1 MTISTLTSFTWP
13 YTVRLKSLKVKIA
26 ITLALLLFTAISLTN
41 FVLLRVIEKKI
52 MENHFE
58 FASKWIVA
66 MYEED
71 RMNDISWLATSSYEN
86 IFFPGIVFASYSMN
100 GENMRRVSFVSDSA
114 AIEVHADDIIRQVE
128 NTGRTETLFAGREW
142 GVFWKRN
149 KYLVIGLPLPEPLVV
164 GTAIIELG
172 SDYQLLRNS
181 QQVAMGYLFLN
192 FLILLLLG
200 GYRLSG
206 LVTRPIH
213 KFVAI
218 TDSYRFTE
226 SLDLFPEKQ
235 NDEFNRLS
243 YSLNRMMRRIEN
255 NRQELEQSIGV
266 IEEAN
271 LSLKQ
276 AQLEIIKAEKLAS
289 IGRLSAGIAHEIGN
303 PISIVLGYL
312 GLIKSSVISPDDHRT
327 MDYIQRAE
335 MEINRINNI
344 IRQLLD
350 FSRPVPAG
358 FTDLS
363 IHELLYNTGRML
375 SQQPLMDN
383 IRLFFDFSASNDVV
397 SADYNQL
404 HQVVLNL
411 ILNAADSI
419 SACSNIDQGEIRLVT
434 EVSGDG
440 KWLHVEV
447 LDNGGGISREHAN
460 KVFDPFYT
468 TKDTGK
474 GTGLG
479 LYVSYMIIDSLGGD
493 ISIGNKDTDGTRMI
507 IRLPIIGTEDKP

>member
-1 MTISTLTSFTWP
+1 ML
-13 YTVRLKSLKVKIA
+13 
-26 ITLALLLFTAISLTN
+26 TAISLTN
-41 FVLLRVIEKKI
+41 FVLLRVIEKNI
-52 MENHFE
+52 VENHFE

-66 MYEED
+66 MHEEY
-71 RMNDISWLATSSYEN
+71 RMNDNSWSAISSHEN
-86 IFFPGIVFASYSMN
+86 IFFPEIVFAAYTIN
-100 GENMRRVSFVSDSA
+100 GENARRVSFVSDFA
-114 AIEVHADDIIRQVE
+114 EIEVHADDIIRQVE

-142 GVFWKRN
+142 GVFWKRS
-149 KYLVIGLPLPEPLVV
+149 KYLVIGVPLPEAFMV
-164 GTAIIELG
+164 GTAVIELG
-172 SDYQLLRNS
+172 SDYRLLRNS

-192 FLILLLLG
+192 FLILLSLG
-200 GYRLSG
+200 GYRLTG

-218 TDSYRFTE
+218 TDNYRFSE
-226 SLDLFPEKQ
+226 SFDLFPEKQ

-243 YSLNRMMRRIEN
+243 YSLNRMMRRIEI
-255 NRQELEQSIGV
+255 NRQDLKQSIEV

-312 GLIKSSVISPDDHRT
+312 GLIKSSAISPDDHRT
-327 MDYIQRAE
+327 MDYIMRAE

-358 FTDLS
+358 FNDLS
-363 IHELLYNTGRML
+363 IHELLYDTGRML

-419 SACSNIDQGEIRLVT
+419 SVCSNIDQGEIRLVT

-440 KWLHVEV
+440 RWLHVEV
-447 LDNGGGISREHAN
+447 WDNGGGIPSKNAN

-479 LYVSYMIIDSLGGD
+479 LYVSYMIIDSFGGD
-493 ISIGNKDTDGTRMI
+493 ISIGNKDNGGTRMI
-507 IRLPIIGTEDKP
+507 IRLPVLGTENKP